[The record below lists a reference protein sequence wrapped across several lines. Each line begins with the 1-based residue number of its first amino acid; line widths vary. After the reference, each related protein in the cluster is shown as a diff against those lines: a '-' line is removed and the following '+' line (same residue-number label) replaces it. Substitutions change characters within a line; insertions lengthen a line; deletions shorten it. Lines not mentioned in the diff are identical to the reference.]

1 VARDFLCGT
10 LLNPFAFYKLMQI
23 TLNLRKSVQENANE
37 YFEKAKKSRRKIEGA
52 QKTIERFEAEL
63 GKLQQEAIVQQTAR
77 KKVPLEWYEKF
88 RWFISSEG
96 FLCIGGR
103 DATSNEV
110 VIKKHTDKND
120 VVFHTELPGS
130 PFFVIKTDGKKPGE
144 ATMQETADATAT
156 FSKAWKLGISYAEVF
171 AVAPSQVS
179 KQALTGEYMA
189 KGAFMVTGKR
199 TLFQGK
205 IGLAIG
211 ALEIGK
217 VMGGPENAIR
227 AQCKTFF
234 TIIQGKEKPTT
245 CAKFIAKKLNADADS
260 VLRVL
265 PGGACKIK

>member
-1 VARDFLCGT
+1 
-10 LLNPFAFYKLMQI
+10 MQI

-37 YFEKAKKSRRKIEGA
+37 YFEKAKKARRKIEGA
-52 QKTIERFEAEL
+52 QKTIERFQAEL
-63 GKLQQEAIVQQTAR
+63 GKLTEQAVIAKTER
-77 KKVPLEWYEKF
+77 KKIPLEWYEKF

-120 VVFHTELPGS
+120 IVFHTEMPGS
-130 PFFVIKTDGKKPGE
+130 PFFVIKTDGKKPGDI
-144 ATMQETADATAT
+144 TLQETADATAT
-156 FSKAWKLGISYAEVF
+156 FSKAWKMGITYAEVF
-171 AVAPSQVS
+171 SVAPSQVS

-205 IGLAIG
+205 IGLAVG
-211 ALEIGK
+211 ALENGR
-217 VMGGPENAIR
+217 VMGGPETAVKT
-227 AQCKTFF
+227 QCKTIF
-234 TIIQGKEKPTT
+234 TITQGKEKPTT
-245 CAKFIAKKLNADADS
+245 CAKHIAKKLNADVDS

-265 PGGACKIK
+265 PGGTCQLK